1 MKIKMNEFDYIDKYF
16 RPLTNKFALNLKND
30 AAIFNQK
37 SSFDLIISTDS
48 LVEGIHFFG
57 NEDPA
62 DIAKK
67 SLRVNLSDM
76 AAMGAKP
83 IFYNL
88 SLSVPKIKAS
98 QFIPKFVKGLQ
109 DDQEMFDIKLI
120 GGDLTSSLKHINITI
135 TIFGKSSKGKSIPRD
150 GAKIGDCLYVSGI
163 LGLSKIGLDNYN
175 SNFKEL
181 QEAKR
186 KYLLPQPRVDLGIS
200 LKNIANSMI
209 DISDGLVQDATH
221 LAKNSELT
229 VELNLSKIPLPN
241 INKID
246 KKLILDSALYG
257 GDDYELLF
265 SCNPFYENL
274 LKKLSSKMNLK
285 LTKIGIFKKFN
296 KEFLKFK
303 NNNSKPKNSYLHF

>member
-1 MKIKMNEFDYIDKYF
+1 MNEFDYIDKYF

-62 DIAKK
+62 DIARK

-88 SLSVPKIKAS
+88 SLSVPKIRAS
-98 QFIPKFVKGLQ
+98 QFIPKFVKGLE
-109 DDQEMFDIKLI
+109 DDQEMFDVKLI

-150 GAKIGDCLYVSGI
+150 GAKIGDYLYVSGI

-175 SNFKEL
+175 SNLKEF

-241 INKID
+241 IKKVD
-246 KKLILDSALYG
+246 KKVILDSALYG

-265 SCNPFYENL
+265 SCNPFYENSL
-274 LKKLSSKMNLK
+274 VKLSSKMNLK

-303 NNNSKPKNSYLHF
+303 NNKSKPENSYLHF

>member
-1 MKIKMNEFDYIDKYF
+1 MNEFDYIEKYF

-67 SLRVNLSDM
+67 SLRVNLSDI

-88 SLSVPKIKAS
+88 ALSVPKVKAS

-109 DDQEMFDIKLI
+109 DDQEVFDIKLI

-135 TIFGKSSKGKSIPRD
+135 TIFGKSSKGKSIPRN
-150 GAKIGDCLYVSGI
+150 GAKIGDSLYVSGI

-209 DISDGLVQDATH
+209 DISDGLVQDASH

-229 VELNLSKIPLPN
+229 VELNLTKIPLPN
-241 INKID
+241 IKKID

-265 SCNPFYENL
+265 SCDPFYENSL
-274 LKKLSSKMNLK
+274 VKLSSKMNLK

-303 NNNSKPKNSYLHF
+303 NDNSKPKNSYLHF

>member
-1 MKIKMNEFDYIDKYF
+1 MNEFDYIDKYF

-98 QFIPKFVKGLQ
+98 QFIPKFAKGLK

-150 GAKIGDCLYVSGI
+150 GARIGDCLYVSGI

-181 QEAKR
+181 QEAKI

-229 VELNLSKIPLPN
+229 LELNLSKIPLPN

-265 SCNPFYENL
+265 SCDPVYENSL
-274 LKKLSSKMNLK
+274 VKLSSKMNLK

-296 KEFLKFK
+296 KTFLKFN
-303 NNNSKPKNSYLHF
+303 NNNSRPKNSYLHF

>member
-1 MKIKMNEFDYIDKYF
+1 MNEFDYIDKYF

-37 SSFDLIISTDS
+37 SSFDLIMSTDS

-88 SLSVPKIKAS
+88 SLSVPKVKAS

-120 GGDLTSSLKHINITI
+120 GGDLTSSLKHIYITI
-135 TIFGKSSKGKSIPRD
+135 TIFGKTSKGKSIPRD

-241 INKID
+241 IKKID

-265 SCNPFYENL
+265 SCDPRFENSL
-274 LKKLSSKMNLK
+274 VKLSSKMNLK
-285 LTKIGIFKKFN
+285 LTKIGVFKNFD

>member
-1 MKIKMNEFDYIDKYF
+1 MNEFDYIDKYF

-30 AAIFNQK
+30 AAIINQK
-37 SSFDLIISTDS
+37 SSFDLIISTDTI
-48 LVEGIHFFG
+48 VEGIHFFG

-88 SLSVPKIKAS
+88 SLSVPKVKAS

-135 TIFGKSSKGKSIPRD
+135 TIFGKSPKGKSIPRD

-229 VELNLSKIPLPN
+229 VELNISKIPLPN

-246 KKLILDSALYG
+246 KKLILNSALYG

-265 SCNPFYENL
+265 SCDPFHENSL
-274 LKKLSSKMNLK
+274 VKLSSKMNLK

-296 KEFLKFK
+296 EEFLKFK
-303 NNNSKPKNSYLHF
+303 NNHSKPKNSYLHF

>member
-1 MKIKMNEFDYIDKYF
+1 MNEFDYIDKYF

-83 IFYNL
+83 LFYNL
-88 SLSVPKIKAS
+88 ALSVPKVKAS
-98 QFIPKFVKGLQ
+98 QFLPKFVKGLQ

-120 GGDLTSSLKHINITI
+120 GGDLTSSLKHIYITI
-135 TIFGKSSKGKSIPRD
+135 TIFGKTSKGKSIPRD

-175 SNFKEL
+175 SNVKEL

-265 SCNPFYENL
+265 SCDPFYENSL
-274 LKKLSSKMNLK
+274 VKLSSKMNLK